1 MNLKAEHGGYSG
13 LSGGG
18 REQTAGKQE
27 AGKQGSRL
35 MSEKGEEVLVRQ
47 QERKSSPLSVCPEAE
62 LGRAGM
68 YRIINGLDLAGGT
81 GCCGASVNSG
91 LWIAIRP

>member
-1 MNLKAEHGGYSG
+1 
-13 LSGGG
+13 
-18 REQTAGKQE
+18 
-27 AGKQGSRL
+27 
-35 MSEKGEEVLVRQ
+35 MSDKGEEVLVRQ